1 MCELSHL
8 RWGAYSA
15 AVAAQTIE
23 VRQIFHHRK
32 SGVWPVSYGSRER
45 SGQSEQPNAHRECDS
60 LLVII
65 KIKNYHIEFLIKLD
79 NLFGVIYPS
88 P

>member
-32 SGVWPVSYGSRER
+32 SGVWPVVDGSRE
-45 SGQSEQPNAHRECDS
+45 GQGN
-60 LLVII
+60 
-65 KIKNYHIEFLIKLD
+65 
-79 NLFGVIYPS
+79 PS
-88 P
+88 SPTPIVRNKTHAVQQSPTRLPRTRPRVRA